1 MKATTPLTRFVL
13 GTFLLATAGIGVAQG
28 PPGQDPYNP
37 PPGHGGVPPGQAK
50 KHGHDD
56 DDHMPPGQ
64 AKKYRE
70 DNMPPGQ
77 AKKYRED
84 YHFHGEDRG
93 RFYSHYRSDAD
104 QWRYRRRP
112 VFVTGRVVP
121 REYVIQQVP
130 QSYWV
135 SEPPPPPGYQ
145 YGYYGGYVVAYNPT
159 TRIVA
164 DVLDLVAAATSR

>member
-13 GTFLLATAGIGVAQG
+13 SAFLLATAGIGVAQG
-28 PPGQDPYNP
+28 PPGQDSYNP

-50 KHGHDD
+50 KHGGD

-64 AKKYRE
+64 AKKYRG
-70 DNMPPGQ
+70 DDMPPGQ

-84 YHFHGEDRG
+84 YRFRGEDRG
-93 RFYSHYRSDAD
+93 RFYAHYRSDAD
-104 QWRYRRRP
+104 QWRGRRRP

-121 REYVIQQVP
+121 REYVIQTVP
-130 QSYWV
+130 QTYWV
-135 SEPPPPPGYQ
+135 GAPPPPPGYQ

-164 DVLDLVAAATSR
+164 DVLDLVGAVTSR